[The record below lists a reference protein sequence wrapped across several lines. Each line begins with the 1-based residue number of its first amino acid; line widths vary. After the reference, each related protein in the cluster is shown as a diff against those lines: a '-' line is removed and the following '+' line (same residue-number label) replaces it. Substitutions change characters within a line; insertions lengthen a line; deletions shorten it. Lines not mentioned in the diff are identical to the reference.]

1 MYYFYFVGAII
12 YIIIDSITQTTKEI
26 NNLRKDINKL
36 QSTEIYVSRV
46 QQMSKDVGRTTSSL
60 SQSWS
65 ELTTKTN
72 SLQSL
77 IYAVVINPAVE
88 LAVRPVVQAQ
98 WQAFSNDLK
107 QW

>member
-1 MYYFYFVGAII
+1 
-12 YIIIDSITQTTKEI
+12 
-26 NNLRKDINKL
+26 
-36 QSTEIYVSRV
+36 
-46 QQMSKDVGRTTSSL
+46 MSEDVGRTTSSL

-77 IYAVVINPAVE
+77 VYSVVINPAIE
-88 LAVRPVVQAQ
+88 LAIRPIVQAQ
-98 WQAFSNDLK
+98 WLVFSNDLK